1 MAVTQLTCPSLTLLV
16 LDLLSGCRRATATF
30 PQQCRITHQ
39 NIIFTFY
46 CCLKHLQ
53 MNKLRIVRSC
63 QTSGFFVGFGLSEN
77 QDCLH
82 SSLAFFSVLNY
93 SRAEDLPVGLP
104 ADWIPGQRGALSF
117 PTAFQRGDIIGISC
131 YWRENFDLRWEGQ
144 EACCQSP
151 PQVSQPCSTEVGVG
165 AGPPVFRWCWAG
177 QRQQAGVVQQE
188 PCWGTASTSWQPQRR
203 NSSGGRCSSRL
214 ASQLQSNVHT

>member
-1 MAVTQLTCPSLTLLV
+1 
-16 LDLLSGCRRATATF
+16 
-30 PQQCRITHQ
+30 
-39 NIIFTFY
+39 
-46 CCLKHLQ
+46 

-93 SRAEDLPVGLP
+93 SCAEDLPVGLP
-104 ADWIPGQRGALSF
+104 ADWIPGKRGALSF

-131 YWRENFDLRWEGQ
+131 YWWENFDLRWEGQ
-144 EACCQSP
+144 EACCQPP
-151 PQVSQPCSTEVGVG
+151 PQVSQPCSTEVGIG

-188 PCWGTASTSWQPQRR
+188 PCWGTASTSWQPQHR
-203 NSSGGRCSSRL
+203 NSSGGRCSSSL
-214 ASQLQSNVHT
+214 ASQLRSNVHT